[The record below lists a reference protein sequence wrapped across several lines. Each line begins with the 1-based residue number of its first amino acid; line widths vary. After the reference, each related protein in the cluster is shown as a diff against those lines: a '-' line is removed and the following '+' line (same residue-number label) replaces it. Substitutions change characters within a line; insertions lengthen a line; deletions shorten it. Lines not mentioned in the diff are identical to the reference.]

1 MTIAEKK
8 QLLIDNHT
16 KATAIDS
23 KAKQENRD
31 LTKEERSEF
40 DSILNES
47 EAIRSELA
55 ADEKRA
61 AQMAGLDEYLS
72 RPIAQPKAAGDAV
85 AAPEEKSYR
94 TLGDWI
100 ATEQRDI
107 TMGGQGGILIP
118 DQFRPGLL
126 KMGGEGSIVRP
137 RATVIGAG
145 DPPDA
150 KITIPV
156 LNQGGANGVYANM
169 TMTWIDEGGTKA
181 DTTPELTYIELE
193 PKELGGSTIIT
204 DKERRNAPVIDM
216 IVNTLFRELIN
227 GKGEYCFLRGN
238 GVGCPTGVLGCAAE
252 KTVTRGTASSVV
264 FADISS
270 MLAALPASSWGKA
283 VWVANQSVLPKII
296 SLADAASNSIFIQGD
311 VTKSIPA
318 SLFGLPIVFTGKT
331 PALGTKGDLM
341 LCDFSYYLIKD
352 GSGPFIAMSE
362 HVYFTT
368 NKTVVKAFTMV
379 DGAPWVKSTLLLED
393 ATTTV
398 SPFVVLV

>member
-1 MTIAEKK
+1 MTIDEKR
-8 QLLIDNHT
+8 QLLIDNHA
-16 KATAIDS
+16 KATAIDN

-47 EAIRSELA
+47 EGLRSEIA

-61 AQMAGLDEYLS
+61 AQMAGLTEYLDKPVS
-72 RPIAQPKAAGDAV
+72 QPKAAGNAV
-85 AAPEEKSYR
+85 ATPEEKSYR

-100 ATEQRDI
+100 SVEQRTI
-107 TMGGQGGILIP
+107 SMGGQGGILVP
-118 DQFRPGLL
+118 DQFQPGLL
-126 KMGGEGSIVRP
+126 KMGGEGTVVRP
-137 RATVIGAG
+137 RATVIAAG
-145 DPPDA
+145 DAPDA

-156 LNQGGANGVYANM
+156 LNQGGANGVYAGM

-204 DKERRNAPVIDM
+204 DKELRNAPVIQM
-216 IVNTLFRELIN
+216 IVETLFRELIT
-227 GKGEYCFLRGN
+227 GKEEYNFLRGN
-238 GVGCPTGVLGCAAE
+238 GVGCPTGIIGCAAE
-252 KTVTRGTASSVV
+252 KTVTRNTATSVV
-264 FADISS
+264 FADVRS
-270 MLAALPASSWGKA
+270 MLAALPAKSWGNA
-283 VWVANQSVLPKII
+283 VWVANQSVLPQII

-311 VTKSIPA
+311 VTKAIPA

-352 GSGPFIAMSE
+352 GSGPYIAMSE

-368 NKTVVKAFTMV
+368 NKTVVKAFKMV